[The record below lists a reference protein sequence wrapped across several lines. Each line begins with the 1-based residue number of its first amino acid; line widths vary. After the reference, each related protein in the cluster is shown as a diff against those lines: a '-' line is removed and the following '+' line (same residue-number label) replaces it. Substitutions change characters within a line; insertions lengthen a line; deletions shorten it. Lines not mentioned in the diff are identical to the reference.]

1 MLKKIITLLI
11 LGMLVFSCSLKTSKD
26 KKHNGKMPVKNYT
39 IKKGN
44 IQVKMEETGLI
55 NPIKEIKIKS
65 VISGRIVKLYFD
77 EGDYI
82 TVGDTIAEIEPD
94 FNQAREI
101 FNIKHNL
108 ELKEIELAN
117 KKKDLDY
124 KKELYEKK
132 YVAEQELIN
141 AQTTYRQTE
150 ISYQLALQQYNLV
163 KDINFDQKYSPVI
176 SKVSG
181 AVLEKPVE
189 EGETVT
195 SSMSSYNNGTVMY
208 KLADLT
214 KLIINLNINEIDIGK
229 IWKNQ
234 KTAIQVDAFPYKK
247 YHGKI
252 STIGVMAKPSNS
264 IQAFPVKVEI
274 KDLDENLKPGMT
286 ANVTIF
292 GDRRDSI
299 IVIPIR
305 TIFADD
311 EGNDIVYKVESDS
324 VTTAT
329 PIKTGINNLEMVEV
343 ISGLDVD
350 DKISYSEPEKGDM
363 EKVEKKDKSKSKRG
377 RRK

>member
-1 MLKKIITLLI
+1 
-11 LGMLVFSCSLKTSKD
+11 
-26 KKHNGKMPVKNYT
+26 
-39 IKKGN
+39 
-44 IQVKMEETGLI
+44 MEETGLLK
-55 NPIKEIKIKS
+55 PIKEIKIKS

-82 TVGDTIAEIEPD
+82 SAGDTIAKIEPD

-108 ELKEIELAN
+108 ELKKIDLDN
-117 KKKDLDY
+117 DKKDLDY
-124 KKELYEKK
+124 KKELYNKNFI
-132 YVAEQELIN
+132 AEQEFIN
-141 AQTTYRQTE
+141 AKMSYRQAE
-150 ISYQLALQQYNLV
+150 ISYQLALEQYNLV
-163 KDINFDQKYSPVI
+163 KDINFDQKYSPLI

-195 SSMSSYNNGTVMY
+195 SSMSSYNNGTIIY

-229 IWKNQ
+229 IWKKQ
-234 KTAIQVDAFPYKK
+234 KALIQVDAFPYKK
-247 YHGKI
+247 YHGQI
-252 STIGVMAKPSNS
+252 STIGVMAKEKNS

-274 KDLDENLKPGMT
+274 NDSDGNLKPGMT
-286 ANVTIF
+286 ANVTIL
-292 GDRRDSI
+292 GEKRDSI

-324 VTTAT
+324 VTTST
-329 PIKTGINNLEMVEV
+329 PIKTGINNLDMVEV
-343 ISGLDVD
+343 IKGLEVG
-350 DKISYSEPEKGDM
+350 DKISYSEPQKNDAESGKKKKG
-363 EKVEKKDKSKSKRG
+363 KKRSKRG
-377 RRK
+377 